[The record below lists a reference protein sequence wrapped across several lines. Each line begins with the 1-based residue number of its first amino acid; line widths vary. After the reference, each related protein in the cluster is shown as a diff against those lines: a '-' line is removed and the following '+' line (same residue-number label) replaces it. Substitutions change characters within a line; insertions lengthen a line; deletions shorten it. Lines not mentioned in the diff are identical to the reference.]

1 MRHLMLTILANSKT
15 FTTMKRF
22 LYTLTAL
29 AIFATSCNNDNL
41 GDNISLEKKT
51 TISVEAIG
59 DTRTYVEND
68 QIFWSESGEQLNIVY
83 YNDIS
88 TSSSRR
94 QTATHAD
101 YTVVDNRATFTADFS
116 LTEGATVYT
125 LGAFSPYK
133 YSYSTSSF
141 SLAVPSEQTPTE
153 SSYDKAAD
161 ILVSKEPVTVNGTPD
176 KVQFA
181 FARMVAI
188 VNMTIKGIPAGEKIE
203 KVVFSSP
210 AKPNGTVTFS
220 VHTPGTL
227 DNATWYNNYEDT
239 TINLGGRVA
248 TGNDEVW
255 FTTVPTDLSGSSF
268 TVTVTTESNIYT
280 KTVDLTGKT
289 LNFERADI
297 AKFSV
302 KDLAIQEKPKAYK
315 LLTDIAELNA
325 GDKVVICNRNYSTTN
340 AKLLS
345 TNITGSYQNYLSVI
359 SSMTVTEDVEI
370 LEDGLPADVAIFTL
384 EAGETSGTFAFKE
397 ATKNY
402 LYATRIYEDSYY
414 DYLNILGFNDSK
426 VAGTSWKIE
435 LDSSGAKMSTCYDGT
450 NSRYLSSNGS
460 NQFCA
465 AASRSTSY
473 NKYYIFYID
482 GESSEGGETPEQPV
496 VTPLATPVVTATASG
511 NTISV
516 SWEAIE
522 GAKDY
527 TVTCGSH
534 SLTVEFNGAT
544 FKELEYDTTYE
555 VSVVANPSNSSLNS
569 ASEAGKASATT
580 EKDPNQGGGEAQT
593 VTITLP
599 IDGAVSSNTVGTIY
613 TGDITISSTGS
624 WRTDNADGRD
634 AIYIGR
640 TTSNELRIEA
650 ASGKTI
656 TKVTLTAP
664 VGYLVDLKCKEYDG
678 YSTTTFASLTTAEW
692 SGECK
697 SRLVYTPAGN
707 SHSNI
712 ASIVVEYK

>member
-1 MRHLMLTILANSKT
+1 
-15 FTTMKRF
+15 MKRF
-22 LYTLTAL
+22 LYTLTAFAL
-29 AIFATSCNNDNL
+29 FATSCNNDNL
-41 GDNISLEKKT
+41 GDNISLENKR

-59 DTRTYVEND
+59 DDSRTYVEND
-68 QIFWSESGEQLNIVY
+68 QIFWSESGEKLNIIY
-83 YNDIS
+83 FNDVN
-88 TSSSRR
+88 SSRT
-94 QTATHAD
+94 QVGTNTD
-101 YTVVDNRATFTADFS
+101 YAVVDNRASFTANFYA
-116 LTEGATVYT
+116 TEGATTYT
-125 LGAFSPYK
+125 LGAYSPYITK
-133 YSYSTSSF
+133 YSTASI
-141 SLAVPSEQTPTE
+141 SLDVPQEQTPTE

-161 ILVSKEPVTVNGTPD
+161 ILVSKEPITVNGTPD

-188 VNMTIKGIPAGEKIE
+188 VNMTIKGIRAGEKIE

-210 AKPNGTVTFS
+210 TKPNGTVTFS

-239 TINLGGRVA
+239 TINMGDRVA

-268 TVTVTTESNIYT
+268 TVTVTTDKNIYT

-315 LLTDIAELNA
+315 LLTDVAELNA
-325 GDKVVICNRNYSTTN
+325 GDKVVICSKKVASQS

-345 TNITGSYQNYLSVI
+345 TTANGTGLSFT

-370 LEDGLPADVAIFTL
+370 LEDGLPADAALFTL
-384 EAGETSGTFAFKE
+384 ENGATTGTFALKE
-397 ATKNY
+397 ATKGY
-402 LYATRIYEDSYY
+402 LYGHYDYNYGNTLDFVETVSANNTSWTIALASSGYAKISAYY
-414 DYLNILGFNDSK
+414 DGSDYRYLNNSYGTKFN
-426 VAGTSWKIE
+426 
-435 LDSSGAKMSTCYDGT
+435 
-450 NSRYLSSNGS
+450 
-460 NQFCA
+460 F
-465 AASRSTSY
+465 AASMGTY
-473 NKYYIFYID
+473 YYYIFYID
-482 GESSEGGETPEQPV
+482 GESGEGGETPEQPV

-516 SWEAIE
+516 SWEDID

-580 EKDPNQGGGEAQT
+580 EEDPNQGGGEAQT
-593 VTITLP
+593 ITITFP
-599 IDGAVSSNTVGTIY
+599 IEGAVSSNTVGTIY
-613 TGDITISSTGS
+613 TGDVTISSTGS
-624 WRTDNADGRD
+624 WRTDSENGRD

-650 ASGKTI
+650 QNGKTI

-664 VGYLVDLKCKEYDG
+664 VGYLVDLNCKEYDG
-678 YSTTTFASLTTAEW
+678 FTTTSFASLTTAEW
-692 SGECK
+692 TGECK
-697 SRLVYTPAGN
+697 SRLVYTAAGN
-707 SHSNI
+707 SHTDI